1 MTHIRVV
8 RSFVAAPA
16 LADVINEA
24 YDLGAP
30 VEARLFSKM
39 LRTQDND
46 HYKIIAGDQ
55 VYVAR
60 VYQYGEHLRRQESD
74 YAYELDWLNF
84 LTEQKLPVSHPIRR
98 KDGGFLGSVEAPEGK
113 RYFALFTYA
122 SGAPMD
128 IFNSEQ
134 LFTMGAYM
142 AKIHLASN
150 EYQSPH
156 ARQAMDLGFLVDRP
170 IARLKRILSLKPD
183 RADDL
188 DLLITSAEEA
198 RAEMV
203 EIINNPYTTPD
214 GWGPIG
220 GDFHSTNTFFRN
232 DNAPTFFNFDL
243 CGPGWRAYDIA
254 AFLQNTD
261 LINTSETLTEAFF
274 AGYYSE
280 RPLSP
285 NEHNAISPF
294 LTIRRIWLTGTFTRD
309 DIPVG
314 YSFIAPA

>member
-1 MTHIRVV
+1 MTQIRVV
-8 RSFVAAPA
+8 RSFIAGPA
-16 LADVINEA
+16 LAEIINEA
-24 YDLGAP
+24 YDLGGPAD
-30 VEARLFSKM
+30 ARLFSKM

-46 HYKIIAGDQ
+46 HYKILVGDQ

-60 VYQYGEHLRRQESD
+60 IYQLGDHLHRQESD
-74 YAYELDWLNF
+74 YAYELDWLHF
-84 LTEQKLPVSHPIRR
+84 LTERGLPVSNPIQR
-98 KDGGFLGSVEAPEGK
+98 KDGGFLGSIEAPEGK
-113 RYFALFTYA
+113 RYYALFSFA
-122 SGAPMD
+122 EGKPMD

-134 LFTMGAYM
+134 LFTMGAMM
-142 AKIHLASN
+142 AKIHVASN
-150 EYQSPH
+150 EYEAPYE
-156 ARQAMDLGFLVDRP
+156 RQAMNLDFLVDRP
-170 IARLKRILSLKPD
+170 IARLTRILSNRPR
-183 RADDL
+183 RANEL
-188 DLLITSAEEA
+188 ELLIRSAKEA
-198 RAEMV
+198 KAEILD
-203 EIINNPYTTPD
+203 IINNAQSTPD

-220 GDFHSTNTFFRN
+220 GDFHSANTFYA
-232 DNAPTFFNFDL
+232 DDDSPTFFNFDL

-261 LINTSETLTEAFF
+261 LINTSEDLTEAFF

-309 DIPVG
+309 DMPVG